1 VLDAE
6 WLAELLEHGLL
17 RASFVPPEVVRQLRD
32 LTRYRKRMVQQ
43 VTAEFQ
49 RIEKTLE
56 DAGIKLD
63 VVASDIL
70 TVSGRLML
78 KALVAG
84 ERDPETLAELSK
96 GIMRKKIPALREALR
111 GRFGD
116 HHALQSGCHH
126 GGGRRTSPTGD
137 AAANLPSSRRA
148 VGAQWWGGSCGD
160 RVVADRCFR
169 PCPCGGPGGGG
180 QPGRLPG

>member
-1 VLDAE
+1 
-6 WLAELLEHGLL
+6 
-17 RASFVPPEVVRQLRD
+17 
-32 LTRYRKRMVQQ
+32 MVQQ

-116 HHALQSGCHH
+116 HHALMVGMAWEHAEYLERQIARLDAQIDDLFATH
-126 GGGRRTSPTGD
+126 TSEP
-137 AAANLPSSRRA
+137 ASLSLKPAANSAPS
-148 VGAQWWGGSCGD
+148 
-160 RVVADRCFR
+160 RCR
-169 PCPCGGPGGGG
+169 
-180 QPGRLPG
+180 